1 MGLKKNRHNT
11 ILEIIANQ
19 EIDTQEELARQ
30 LREAGY
36 DVTQA
41 TVSRDIRELNL
52 YKVSADG
59 GKQKYAILRQEDS
72 RHLEDKYIRVL
83 KDGFSSM
90 DMAQNILVVK
100 TVSGR
105 ARAVAAA
112 IDAMRFQE
120 IVGSIAGDDTI
131 MMAVR
136 TVDDTEKLMGRIW
149 ELLHS

>member
-100 TVSGR
+100 TVSGM
-105 ARAVAAA
+105 AMAVAAA

-136 TVDDTEKLMGRIW
+136 TVDDTEKLKIGRA
-149 ELLHS
+149 HV

>member
-100 TVSGR
+100 TVSGM
-105 ARAVAAA
+105 AMAVAAA

-120 IVGSIAGDDTI
+120 IVGTIAGDDTI

>member
-100 TVSGR
+100 TVSGM
-105 ARAVAAA
+105 AMAVAAA

>member
-90 DMAQNILVVK
+90 DMAQDRKSVV
-100 TVSGR
+100 
-105 ARAVAAA
+105 
-112 IDAMRFQE
+112 
-120 IVGSIAGDDTI
+120 
-131 MMAVR
+131 
-136 TVDDTEKLMGRIW
+136 
-149 ELLHS
+149 